1 MKKVLVNVKQNYQLY
16 IAALT
21 IVAITACFVVGQLQQ
36 KAQAAQ
42 AKAAIEKCR

>member
-1 MKKVLVNVKQNYQLY
+1 MKKVLVNVKNNYQLY

-21 IVAITACFVVGQLQQ
+21 IAAITACFAYGQCQ

-42 AKAAIEKCR
+42 VRQAIEKTR